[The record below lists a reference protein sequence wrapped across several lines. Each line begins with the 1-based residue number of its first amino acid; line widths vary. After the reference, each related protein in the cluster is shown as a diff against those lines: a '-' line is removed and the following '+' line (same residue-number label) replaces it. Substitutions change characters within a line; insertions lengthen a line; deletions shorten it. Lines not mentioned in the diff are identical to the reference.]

1 MNKESIQKVVET
13 LENTFS
19 SFNEKLFNNEL
30 EKPIIIVSPEVKK
43 KNSITYGYCTS
54 WRAWQ
59 KDGTD
64 GYYEISISAEHLNR
78 PLKESVG
85 TLLHEMI
92 HLYNLQNNIKDTSR
106 GGTYHNKAFKETAEK
121 FGLTVS
127 KGDKYGYN
135 ITSLNE
141 TTSKM
146 VEDMNITNFEIVRF
160 QPDKVKK
167 TKQSGRKYVCPVCGN
182 SVRATKEVYI
192 ACMDCEVIMLQE
204 D

>member
-1 MNKESIQKVVET
+1 MDKESIKKVVDT
-13 LENTFS
+13 LENVFEN
-19 SFNEKLFNNEL
+19 FNEHLFNGEL

-59 KDGTD
+59 KNGTE

-85 TLLHEMI
+85 TLLHEMV
-92 HLYNLQNNIKDTSR
+92 HLYNLQHEIKDTSR
-106 GGTYHNKAFKETAEK
+106 GGTYHNKAFKETAERY
-121 FGLTVS
+121 GLTVAKS
-127 KGDKYGYN
+127 EKYGYN
-135 ITSLNE
+135 ITALNE

-146 VEDMNITNFEIVRF
+146 VDEMNITNFEIVRF
-160 QPDKVKK
+160 QPEMKK
-167 TKQSGRKYVCPVCGN
+167 KAKQSGRKYVCPVCGN